1 MLSYHG
7 GRKDCLWLKENMS
20 VVHVQ
25 RLVKEVLG
33 EGLKGRQM
41 WYNMKYD
48 RREVLLL
55 GKDVDVTKLIN
66 RNEEYAYIYVG
77 GEEKRYLFDG
87 CMTMLLWVWA
97 VCRKGHLLGGMVRGR
112 WMVVVIRRERLQVL
126 HREGEVVV
134 GVATV
139 KGCAFEIGVC
149 MCVKISC

>member
-77 GEEKRYLFDG
+77 GEENRYLLHDNAAVGVGGVQEGTSVGGNGKRTVDG
-87 CMTMLLWVWA
+87 
-97 VCRKGHLLGGMVRGR
+97 GR
-112 WMVVVIRRERLQVL
+112 NT
-126 HREGEVVV
+126 EGEVA
-134 GVATV
+134 GVTS
-139 KGCAFEIGVC
+139 GRG
-149 MCVKISC
+149 SGSGSGNS